1 MMLFAAAVVRSCA
14 AERTPLWFE
23 LSLIFAGGAR
33 MCASIK
39 ATLSNAVAIF
49 GVEKTSIFVIDATPV
64 ALGIIAEC
72 QY

>member
-1 MMLFAAAVVRSCA
+1 MMLFAAAVVRA
-14 AERTPLWFE
+14 LAPRRERHFGLNY
-23 LSLIFAGGAR
+23 LIFAGGAR
-33 MCASIK
+33 MGASIK